1 MANSPDFVAHALDL
15 LSSIGPVTARAMFGG
30 HGVYLRGVM
39 FALLDDDELFLKAD
53 DVSRPRYLAAGCR
66 QWTYPSPKGPMPMGY
81 FRPPDD
87 AHEEP
92 EAMLPWAQ
100 LGLESAQRKA
110 KAKAGPKVAS
120 KAKAS
125 PGARAAP
132 KARPR
137 PVKAKR
143 RR

>member
-53 DVSRPRYLAAGCR
+53 DLSRPRYLEAGCR
-66 QWTYPSPKGPMPMGY
+66 QWTYPGPKGTVPGGY
-81 FRPPDD
+81 FRPPDE

-92 EAMLPWAQ
+92 EARAKGRAKPA
-100 LGLESAQRKA
+100 RK
-110 KAKAGPKVAS
+110 
-120 KAKAS
+120 
-125 PGARAAP
+125 AAP
-132 KARPR
+132 KAVAKVRRERRGTRRPA
-137 PVKAKR
+137 P
-143 RR
+143 